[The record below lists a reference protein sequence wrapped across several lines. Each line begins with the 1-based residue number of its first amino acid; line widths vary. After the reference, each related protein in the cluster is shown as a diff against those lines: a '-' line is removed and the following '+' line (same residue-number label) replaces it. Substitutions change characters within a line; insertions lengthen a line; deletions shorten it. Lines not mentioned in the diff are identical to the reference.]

1 MLRLALIV
9 HLFVGSTLAGSAMI
23 VALVAGWDTLQP
35 LVIAAFVGWLLS
47 IPTSWVLARKIESL

>member
-23 VALVAGWDTLQP
+23 VALVVGWDTLQP
-35 LVIAAFVGWLLS
+35 LVIAAFIGWLLS
-47 IPTSWVLARKIESL
+47 IPASWVLARKIESL